1 MDLGQISGP
10 DRTRGGLGAD
20 TGIDEQV
27 HAVIRRPL
35 PGSPFNVTTV
45 ARPVEQFELNDRVSH
60 DRFGLGSVI
69 GIEPDVAVLVDF
81 GARQERLAD
90 AYADHLLPVVAS
102 ELPAEL
108 QSVFRE
114 VEERMAAGA
123 DDDGGDDPFRAAAD
137 QLSDDEA
144 RALIE
149 RIVALFG
156 RLASGA
162 AE

>member
-1 MDLGQISGP
+1 MTTLAAGP
-10 DRTRGGLGAD
+10 REPRTWQDDDMTEGPRDVSRHFFLATRALAWN
-20 TGIDEQV
+20 TGT
-27 HAVIRRPL
+27 L
-35 PGSPFNVTTV
+35 
-45 ARPVEQFELNDRVSH
+45 
-60 DRFGLGSVI
+60 
-69 GIEPDVAVLVDF
+69 
-81 GARQERLAD
+81 QERLAD

-137 QLSDDEA
+137 QLSDDQA